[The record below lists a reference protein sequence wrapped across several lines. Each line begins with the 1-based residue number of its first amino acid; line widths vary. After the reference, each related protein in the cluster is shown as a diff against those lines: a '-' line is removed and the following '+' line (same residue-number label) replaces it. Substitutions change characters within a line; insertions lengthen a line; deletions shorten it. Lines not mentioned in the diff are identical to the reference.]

1 MYNITHGRR
10 PTHRRSQADPR
21 GRAPGR
27 PSDART
33 RGTCQARGCWLVGG
47 AAQVRGR
54 VGFVNALPP
63 YVRATPTAS
72 HDKGA
77 RNLRSGLRGVR
88 TQAPPPQTASTMSGR
103 PPRRAGSRRLPEVPG
118 PRNEPSGVRRAPPG
132 AVPSSV
138 LGENSVVV
146 AKRAA
151 ITPEPASAA
160 ALLSSSPTLRSVSL
174 REPELRSGDSLS
186 KASPEDGRLSPMSPV
201 CFVTDVGGRTMTAD
215 ALFLTSRAHPGLR
228 PDAMVPGRR

>member
-10 PTHRRSQADPR
+10 ATHRRSQKDPR
-21 GRAPGR
+21 SRATGC

-33 RGTCQARGCWLVGG
+33 RGTGEAGGGWLVGG
-47 AAQVRGR
+47 AAEVRGR
-54 VGFVNALPP
+54 LGFVCALSP

-174 REPELRSGDSLS
+174 REPELRSGDSLR
-186 KASPEDGRLSPMSPV
+186 KASPEDGRLSPISPV
-201 CFVTDVGGRTMTAD
+201 CFVTDVGGRTNGVRS
-215 ALFLTSRAHPGLR
+215 LFLNIVVSNSRSI
-228 PDAMVPGRR
+228 